1 VKVPCG
7 KNVETGERIFVS
19 DVSPGECILPRVIC
33 PVCETPLQA
42 KKGHQTIHHF
52 AHMPVTGPER
62 KSGESVNHHKTSSCS
77 SSYESH
83 IHILAKNILIEKKR
97 LLLPKTDFVSMLRNM
112 VQNRRRRSLSIAESL
127 NLVNRDQTLVSFFSV
142 CFKQSDGLTR
152 FKHWVSFDS
161 MELEKTI
168 KPNVESKKGYFR
180 ADIVGSL
187 KGNTGVNHNLIIEIA
202 VTNKVNWYKGRKIKD
217 AQTSA
222 LEIIVDKNKVKT
234 FENENQ
240 WINYVVETAPRRW
253 IFNSKQ
259 EALRKD
265 FAAYLA
271 KGQRKKVHFSRKEEQ
286 VLEDVIRK
294 QQKKLERLGVT
305 SQRVEDYLKV

>member
-1 VKVPCG
+1 MKVPCG
-7 KNVETGERIFVS
+7 KNVETGERGFVS

-52 AHMPVTGPER
+52 AHMPLTGPER
-62 KSGESVNHHKTSSCS
+62 KSGESVNHHKTTSCL

-83 IHILAKNILIEKKR
+83 IHLLAKKILIEKKR

-112 VQNRRRRSLSIAESL
+112 VKNRGGRSF
-127 NLVNRDQTLVSFFSV
+127 RDFKSDVQLMVSFFSG
-142 CFKQSDGLTR
+142 FKQSEGLTR

-168 KPNVESKKGYFR
+168 KPNAESKKGYFR
-180 ADIVGSL
+180 ADTVGSV

-202 VTNKVNWYKGRKIKD
+202 VTNKVNWQKGRKIKD

-294 QQKKLERLGVT
+294 GVT
-305 SQRVEDYLKV
+305 GGMPQV